1 MAIVCTMSIIMHKI
15 VLMKRDLVMTVGK
28 YMLHFMHDWGHRVHD
43 GCVAVPIK
51 AIAYHFY
58 ILQSSISHTFTK
70 LSTHTL
76 IVLILNI
83 IFTIFFVWANYVVG
97 NGTKVKPDFCHNY
110 FICTWN
116 TFCCHLPNIKV
127 SFCCIYGKYLKLKSY
142 KVVPERAFDFQ
153 ILNRYPEILENL
165 VRRNWTKVNF
175 MLK

>member
-1 MAIVCTMSIIMHKI
+1 MRKSCATCGHRVHDEYHHAQDS
-15 VLMKRDLVMTVGK
+15 VDEKRLLVMTVGK

-83 IFTIFFVWANYVVG
+83 IFTIFFV
-97 NGTKVKPDFCHNY
+97 
-110 FICTWN
+110 
-116 TFCCHLPNIKV
+116 
-127 SFCCIYGKYLKLKSY
+127 
-142 KVVPERAFDFQ
+142 
-153 ILNRYPEILENL
+153 
-165 VRRNWTKVNF
+165 
-175 MLK
+175 